1 MPNSPF
7 KITINL
13 LHGDSN
19 GFRSVEKSN
28 WIGYG
33 VVCPKPE
40 FPDVKSRSEFSKPGV
55 YVLLGKTEE
64 KTIIYIGEGD
74 PVKQRLEQHFVKK
87 DFWDKLFLFTSK
99 DDTLDKTSI
108 QFLEARL
115 VQLAKEAKR
124 CVLENANSPELP
136 TLSESKLIEMKPFLE
151 EMLLCFPVIGLNVFE
166 KPTDITA
173 TMNTLF
179 IKAKGIEARGYES
192 SEGFVVLKGS
202 QAVKEEV
209 DSIHRYMSVLRG
221 NLIDQKVF
229 LADGDHYILTQ
240 NYTFESPSTA
250 AGVIQGR
257 TANGRVDWKDEK
269 GRTLKEIQLEN
280 IGEPN

>member
-1 MPNSPF
+1 MSNSPF

-33 VVCPKPE
+33 VVCPKSK
-40 FPDVKSRSEFSKPGV
+40 FPDVKSRPEFIKPGV
-55 YVLLGKTEE
+55 YILLGKTDER
-64 KTIIYIGEGD
+64 TTIYIGEGD

-115 VQLAKEAKR
+115 IQLAKEAKR
-124 CVLENANSPELP
+124 CFLENANSPELP
-136 TLSESKLIEMKPFLE
+136 SYSESKKIEMDTFLE
-151 EMLLCFPVIGLNVFE
+151 EMLLCFPVIGLNIFE
-166 KPTDITA
+166 KPTDTTA
-173 TMNTLF
+173 SINTLF

-202 QAVKEEV
+202 QAVKDEV
-209 DSIHRYMSVLRG
+209 DSIHHYMSVLRAS
-221 NLIDQKVF
+221 LIDQKLF
-229 LADGDHYILTQ
+229 LTEGDHYFLTQ
-240 NYTFESPSTA
+240 NYTFDSPSTA

-257 TANGRVDWKDEK
+257 TANGRVDWKDEN
-269 GRTLKEIQLEN
+269 GRTLKEIQLER
-280 IGEPN
+280 IKE